1 MRGNESAGDCR
12 GRRVTSAHMRRWAVP
27 ENSNNQVRKASKAV
41 GKGTGTSEELE
52 SAREVLSNY
61 RLAHAYPLNA
71 VTVTVRQNALI
82 VNANAIVAQRHKRM
96 PTILDKLERHPNMSV
111 TTMQDL
117 GGCRVVFETVD
128 EVDDLVALLQDLP
141 RSRNRVKKV
150 YDYLRGE
157 PGPRD
162 SGYRGVHLVYEYGAS
177 KAEYHGLQIELQ
189 VRTLL
194 QHAWATAVET
204 MDLFSG
210 SELKYGKGEPDVLR
224 YFVLVASLMAFEEG
238 TAPVPGA
245 EASEADLLAEL
256 RGLEHRLGIV
266 DRLQG
271 YASIVGVHATSDR
284 RNALTLELHRRK
296 RNLTVTVHETLAEA
310 QARLTELEALDDDD
324 LDAVLVNIAR
334 ISQLREAYP
343 NYYADTGRFTEFVIS
358 RLGTRAA

>member
-1 MRGNESAGDCR
+1 
-12 GRRVTSAHMRRWAVP
+12 
-27 ENSNNQVRKASKAV
+27 
-41 GKGTGTSEELE
+41 
-52 SAREVLSNY
+52 
-61 RLAHAYPLNA
+61 
-71 VTVTVRQNALI
+71 
-82 VNANAIVAQRHKRM
+82 
-96 PTILDKLERHPNMSV
+96 
-111 TTMQDL
+111 
-117 GGCRVVFETVD
+117 
-128 EVDDLVALLQDLP
+128 
-141 RSRNRVKKV
+141 
-150 YDYLRGE
+150 
-157 PGPRD
+157 
-162 SGYRGVHLVYEYGAS
+162 
-177 KAEYHGLQIELQ
+177 
-189 VRTLL
+189 
-194 QHAWATAVET
+194 

-224 YFVLVASLMAFEEG
+224 YFVLVASLMAYEEG

-245 EASEADLLAEL
+245 EASEADMLAEL

-284 RNALTLELHRRK
+284 RNALTLELHRRE